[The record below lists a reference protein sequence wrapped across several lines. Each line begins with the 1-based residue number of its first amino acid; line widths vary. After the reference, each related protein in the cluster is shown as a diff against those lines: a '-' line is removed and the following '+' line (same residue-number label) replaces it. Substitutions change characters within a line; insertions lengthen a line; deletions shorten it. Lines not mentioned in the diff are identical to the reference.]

1 MHFRI
6 EPARVVESASLD
18 KGDSRHD
25 GGIREDWR
33 PALRTKVSLNGLAAI
48 PRVVERLELSLNRHR
63 WFRNADQH
71 RKRGPSLPLTVG
83 AVANADE
90 DRICI
95 RRISD
100 VAAETAAGQFRHSIP
115 PVGLYVVDSI
125 ETISGPFRAR
135 RRTCD
140 AALSILEKA
149 KFDLQSWRF
158 RLSQKLLAE
167 SIAISR

>member
-25 GGIREDWR
+25 GGIRKDWR

-48 PRVVERLELSLNRHR
+48 ARVVERLELSLNRHR
-63 WFRNADQH
+63 WFRNSDQH
-71 RKRGPSLPLTVG
+71 RERGSSLPLTVG
-83 AVANADE
+83 AVAHADE

-95 RRISD
+95 RRVPD
-100 VAAETAAGQFRHSIP
+100 VAAETAAGQFRHSILP
-115 PVGLYVVDSI
+115 RLVFTLIDII
-125 ETISGPFRAR
+125 ETISGPFHAR

-140 AALSILEKA
+140 AALSI
-149 KFDLQSWRF
+149 F
-158 RLSQKLLAE
+158 
-167 SIAISR
+167 